1 MKFAEKLLNLRTQG
15 GYSQELLAEKIN
27 VSRQAVSK
35 WEQGTTLP
43 ETDKLIALSDFFHVS
58 IDYLLRDN
66 GDLNSDLNLAQIV
79 IKFLASAQNM
89 DGISKEL
96 IEIMKDGIIDDEEK
110 IKMKSIIETLDTL
123 SLTIEEIKRKMKLQL
138 RRDGEV
144 NR

>member
-43 ETDKLIALSDFFHVS
+43 ETDKLISLSDFFHVS

-79 IKFLASAQNM
+79 IKFLASAQDM

-123 SLTIEEIKRKMKLQL
+123 SLTIEEIKRKMKL
-138 RRDGEV
+138 
-144 NR
+144 

>member
-1 MKFAEKLLNLRTQG
+1 MKFAEKLLNLRTEG

-79 IKFLASAQNM
+79 IKFLASAQDM

-123 SLTIEEIKRKMKLQL
+123 SLTIEEIKRKMKL
-138 RRDGEV
+138 
-144 NR
+144 

>member
-79 IKFLASAQNM
+79 IKFLASAQDM

-123 SLTIEEIKRKMKLQL
+123 SLTIEEIKRKMKL
-138 RRDGEV
+138 
-144 NR
+144 